1 MILNLMIKNKKV
13 LIVGAGGFI
22 GGHLVSKIF
31 DNGNSVVATD
41 IKPKEYWFQDFDTVE
56 NHYSTDMK
64 DISNCRKVTEGID
77 YVFNMACNMGGMGFI
92 ENNKAEC
99 MQSVLINTN
108 LLIACNENKVQRY
121 FFSSSACAYNKSKQ
135 EDVFIE
141 GLKEEDAY
149 PADPED
155 GYGWEKL
162 FSERMCRHF
171 MEDYGLEVRVARY
184 HNIYGPYG
192 TYDGGREKAPA
203 ALCRKVIQ
211 AKKNKKD
218 TIDVWGDGKQTRTFL
233 YIDECVEGTLRLFES
248 NFSDPVNI
256 GSDEQVSINQMIG
269 IIEGI
274 SGSGE
279 LKKNY
284 QLDKP
289 KGVRGRSSN
298 NDLVKK
304 VLDWSYKMS
313 LKDGLTKT
321 YKWIESEMSQKGA
334 NLSRFTKS

>member
-1 MILNLMIKNKKV
+1 MIKNKKI

-22 GGHLVSKIF
+22 GGHLVKRLL
-31 DNGNSVVATD
+31 DDGNYIVATD
-41 IKPKEYWFQDFDTVE
+41 IKPREYWFQEFEKVE
-56 NHYSTDMK
+56 NHFSMDMK
-64 DISNCRKVTEGID
+64 DIGNCRKVAKNID

-108 LLIACNENKVQRY
+108 LLISCKETSVERY
-121 FFSSSACAYNKSKQ
+121 FFSSSACAYNKTKQ
-135 EDVFIE
+135 KEVFIE
-141 GLKEEDAY
+141 GLRETDAY

-171 MEDYGLEVRVARY
+171 MEDYGLQVRVARY
-184 HNIYGPYG
+184 HNIYGPFG

-203 ALCRKVIQ
+203 ALCRKIIK
-211 AKKNKKD
+211 AKKNNKNE
-218 TIDVWGDGKQTRTFL
+218 IEVWGDGMQTRTFL
-233 YIDECVEGTLRLFES
+233 YVDDCIEGTLRLFES
-248 NFSDPVNI
+248 NYSEPVNI
-256 GSDEQVSINQMIG
+256 GSDEQVSINQMIE

-274 SGSGE
+274 SGV
-279 LKKNY
+279 KKLNRIY

-304 VLDWSYKMS
+304 ILNWSYKIKLREG
-313 LKDGLTKT
+313 LKKT
-321 YKWIESEMSQKGA
+321 YNWISSEINNQGS

>member
-1 MILNLMIKNKKV
+1 MDKNKTILV
-13 LIVGAGGFI
+13 VGAGGFI
-22 GGHLVSKIF
+22 GGHMVKRFI
-31 DNGNSVVATD
+31 DNGNKVIASD
-41 IKPKEYWFQDFDTVE
+41 IKPKEYWFQDFE
-56 NHYSTDMK
+56 KSNNYYATDMK
-64 DISNCRKVTEGID
+64 DISNCMKVAKGVD

-92 ENNKAEC
+92 ENNRAEC

-108 LLIACNENKVQRY
+108 LLIACKEHEIKKY
-121 FFSSSACAYNKSKQ
+121 FFSSSACAYNISKQ
-135 EDVFIE
+135 QNTFIE

-171 MEDYGLEVRVARY
+171 MEDYGIEVRIARY

-203 ALCRKVIQ
+203 ALCRKIID
-211 AKKNKKD
+211 AKLNKKNK
-218 TIDVWGDGKQTRTFL
+218 IDVWGDGEQTRTFL
-233 YIDECVEGTLRLFES
+233 YIDDCLEGTLRLFES
-248 NFSDPVNI
+248 DYSKPVNI
-256 GSDEQVSINQMIG
+256 GSDEQVSINQMID
-269 IIEGI
+269 IIEDI
-274 SGSGE
+274 SGYKN

-298 NDLVKK
+298 NDLIKK
-304 VLDWSYKMS
+304 VLNWSYGID
-313 LKDGLTKT
+313 LKNGLTRT
-321 YKWIESEMSQKGA
+321 YGWIESEMSRKG
-334 NLSRFTKS
+334 NNINRFTKS

>member
-1 MILNLMIKNKKV
+1 MFKNKKI

-22 GGHLVSKIF
+22 GGHLTKKLI
-31 DNGNSVVATD
+31 DNENHIVATD
-41 IKPKEYWFQDFDTVE
+41 VKPKEFWFQDFE
-56 NHYSTDMK
+56 NAENYYSMDMK
-64 DISNCRKVTEGID
+64 DIGNCKKVTKNID

-108 LLIACNENKVQRY
+108 LLISCKEEGVKRY

-135 EDVFIE
+135 QDVFIR
-141 GLKEEDAY
+141 GLKESDAY

-171 MEDYGLEVRVARY
+171 MEDYGIEVRIARY
-184 HNIYGPYG
+184 HNIYGPFG
-192 TYDGGREKAPA
+192 TFDGGREKAPA
-203 ALCRKVIQ
+203 ALCRKVIK
-211 AKKNKKD
+211 AKKNKDKK
-218 TIDVWGDGKQTRTFL
+218 IEVWGDGEQTRTFL
-233 YIDECVEGTLRLFES
+233 YIDDCIEGTLRLFES
-248 NFSDPVNI
+248 NYSEPVNI
-256 GSDEQVSINQMIG
+256 GSDEQVSINQMIDM
-269 IIEGI
+269 IEEI
-274 SGSGE
+274 SKV
-279 LKKNY
+279 KKLNREY

-304 VLDWSYKMS
+304 ILNWSYKIK
-313 LKDGLTKT
+313 LKDGLKKT
-321 YKWIESEMSQKGA
+321 YDWIDNETNKLGT
-334 NLSRFTKS
+334 NISRFTKS

>member
-1 MILNLMIKNKKV
+1 MDKAKRV

-22 GGHLVSKIF
+22 GGHLVKKIL
-31 DNGNSVVATD
+31 DNGNSVVASD

-56 NHYSTDMK
+56 NHYATDMK
-64 DISNCRKVTEGID
+64 DISNCRKVTQGVD

-121 FFSSSACAYNKSKQ
+121 FFSSSACAYNKTKQ

-149 PADPED
+149 PAEPED

-211 AKKNKKD
+211 AKKDKKD

-274 SGSGE
+274 SGGGE

-313 LKDGLTKT
+313 LRDGLTKT

>member
-1 MILNLMIKNKKV
+1 MDKNKTILV
-13 LIVGAGGFI
+13 VGAGGFI
-22 GGHLVSKIF
+22 GGHLVKKFI
-31 DNGNSVVATD
+31 DNGNKVIASD
-41 IKPKEYWFQDFDTVE
+41 IKPKEYWFQDFEKAE
-56 NHYSTDMK
+56 NYYATDMK
-64 DISNCRKVTEGID
+64 DMNNCTKVTKDVD

-92 ENNKAEC
+92 ENNRAEC

-108 LLIACNENKVQRY
+108 LLIACKEHKIKKY
-121 FFSSSACAYNKSKQ
+121 FFSSSACAYNISKQ
-135 EDVFIE
+135 QSTFID

-171 MEDYGLEVRVARY
+171 MEDYGIEVRIARY

-203 ALCRKVIQ
+203 ALCRKVIDS
-211 AKKNKKD
+211 KINKKD
-218 TIDVWGDGKQTRTFL
+218 NIDVWGDGEQTRTFL
-233 YIDECVEGTLRLFES
+233 YIDDCLEGTLRLFES
-248 NFSDPVNI
+248 DYSKPVNI
-256 GSDEQVSINQMIG
+256 GSDEQVSINQMIK

-274 SGSGE
+274 SGHE
-279 LKKNY
+279 NLKKNY

-298 NDLVKK
+298 NDLIKK
-304 VLDWSYKMS
+304 ILNWSYVID
-313 LKDGLTKT
+313 LKDGLSRT
-321 YKWIESEMSQKGA
+321 YKWIEDEMSKKG
-334 NLSRFTKS
+334 NNISKFTKS

>member
-1 MILNLMIKNKKV
+1 MIKGKKI

-22 GGHLVSKIF
+22 GGHLTNRLLK
-31 DNGNSVVATD
+31 DGNIIVAAD
-41 IKPKEYWFQDFDTVE
+41 IKPKEYWFQDFENVE
-56 NHYSTDMK
+56 NHYSMDMK
-64 DISNCRKVTEGID
+64 DINNCREVTKNID
-77 YVFNMACNMGGMGFI
+77 FVFNMACNMGGMGFI

-108 LLIACNENKVQRY
+108 LLIASKENEIKKY
-121 FFSSSACAYNKSKQ
+121 FFSSSACAYNKKKQ
-135 EDVFIE
+135 QEVFIE
-141 GLKEEDAY
+141 GLKEDDAY

-171 MEDYGLEVRVARY
+171 MEDYGIPVRVARY

-203 ALCRKVIQ
+203 ALCRKVIT
-211 AKKNKKD
+211 ANKNNDGK
-218 TIDVWGDGKQTRTFL
+218 IEVWGDGMQTRTFL
-233 YIDECVEGTLRLFES
+233 YIDDCIEGTLRLFES
-248 NFSDPVNI
+248 NYSDPINI
-256 GSDEQVSINQMIG
+256 GSDEQVSINQMIE
-269 IIEGI
+269 IIEAV
-274 SGSGE
+274 SKT
-279 LKKNY
+279 KKLERIY

-304 VLDWSYKMS
+304 VLNWSFEIKLNEG
-313 LKDGLTKT
+313 LKKT
-321 YKWIESEMSQKGA
+321 YDWINKEMNKQGS